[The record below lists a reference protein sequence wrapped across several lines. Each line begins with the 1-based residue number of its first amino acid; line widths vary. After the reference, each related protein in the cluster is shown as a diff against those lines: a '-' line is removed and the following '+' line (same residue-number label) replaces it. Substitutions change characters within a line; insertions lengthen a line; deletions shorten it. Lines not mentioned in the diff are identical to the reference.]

1 MFGQGRPRR
10 QRKRRERVYSSHCP
24 CQHGR
29 CFTCTCIVVG
39 AVRYRYQ
46 PDAREQA
53 TLLRIVLGS
62 EARPQRNYNMR
73 CRVHLYEYCVACTY
87 YGMLWNCPASGRTSN
102 ETCLLIVA
110 PPTMSAIHLYIV
122 YKATAAAIH
131 QQVKTKPQQQHTN
144 TLFDAT
150 KNIGGQPNAS
160 RKTRAVKER
169 SSSSQRPLHY
179 PASGQNIAK
188 NTSTSR
194 RLDPT
199 LLAVNLRWES

>member
-1 MFGQGRPRR
+1 M
-10 QRKRRERVYSSHCP
+10 
-24 CQHGR
+24 
-29 CFTCTCIVVG
+29 G

-46 PDAREQA
+46 LDAREQA

-62 EARPQRNYNMR
+62 EARPQKYYNLR
-73 CRVHLYEYCVACTY
+73 CRVHLYEYCATCAY
-87 YGMLWNCPASGRTSN
+87 YGMLWNCPASRRTSN

-131 QQVKTKPQQQHTN
+131 QQVKTKPPQHTN
-144 TLFDAT
+144 TIFDAT
-150 KNIGGQPNAS
+150 KNIGRQLNAS

-179 PASGQNIAK
+179 PASGRNIAK

-199 LLAVNLRWES
+199 LIAVILRWES